1 MDLTLLSFFN
11 QTLAHPLLDVFMLIV
26 TYGGLALLPGLGIVL
41 LFSRQRSATVGGVEG
56 QRKVGL
62 TILVAIAASLT
73 LTFTFQYLALRPRP
87 DEVRLLFPTPKFPSY
102 PSGHAAVAFAVAL
115 ALVLFRRRRH
125 WWGLSLAG
133 AGLIALS
140 RVYLGYHYPSDIFAG
155 AVLGAGAGA
164 ASYGLLLSPKPGR
177 LAWLLWP
184 QVAIVIVITQMAYLD
199 LLPWGLLEWPL
210 ADKVLH
216 FVLFGLVVFWLNLWL
231 EGSTL
236 RWGRWLLPLA
246 VLLPLFIATSEE
258 IAQSWSPQRTADW
271 LDWLSDLSGMLFFW
285 WLSQS
290 LVNAKVTGA
299 VE

>member
-1 MDLTLLSFFN
+1 MDLTLLTFFN
-11 QTLAHPLLDVFMLIV
+11 RTLAHPLLDVFMLIV
-26 TYGGLALLPGLGIVL
+26 TYGGLALLPGLGVVL
-41 LFSRQRSATVGGVEG
+41 LFG
-56 QRKVGL
+56 QHRRAGL
-62 TILVAIAASLT
+62 TILVAIAASLA
-73 LTFTFQYLALRPRP
+73 LTFTFQYLSLRPRP
-87 DEVRLLFPTPKFPSY
+87 EGVRLLFPTPNFPSY

-115 ALVLFRRRRH
+115 VLALFWRRWRG
-125 WWGLSLAG
+125 WGLNLAG

-164 ASYGLLLSPKPGR
+164 ASYGLLLSPTPGR
-177 LAWLLWP
+177 LRWLLWP
-184 QVAIVIVITQMAYLD
+184 QVAVVMTITQMAYLD

-231 EGSTL
+231 EGSAL
-236 RWGRWLLPLA
+236 RWGRRLLPLA

-258 IAQSWSPQRTADW
+258 IAQSWSPLRTADW
-271 LDWLSDLSGMLFFW
+271 LDWLSDLAGMLFFW
-285 WLSQS
+285 WLSRS
-290 LVNAKVTGA
+290 LVNAKVTGT